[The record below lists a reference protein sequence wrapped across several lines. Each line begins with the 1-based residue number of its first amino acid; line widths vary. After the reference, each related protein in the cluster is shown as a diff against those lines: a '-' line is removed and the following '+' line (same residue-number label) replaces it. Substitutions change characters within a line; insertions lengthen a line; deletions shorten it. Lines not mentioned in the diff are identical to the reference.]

1 MVSTLQLTR
10 DGEHTTGYRVSASRD
25 SLDPDLDHDI
35 RDSLDPDLD
44 HANRDSLDPDL
55 DQASWDSRDPD
66 LDEGLG
72 KL

>member
-10 DGEHTTGYRVSASRD
+10 DGEHTTGYRVSAS
-25 SLDPDLDHDI
+25 